1 MFSFKDLINTV
12 DRWMA
17 AITFAQAD
25 ESETALDILHDK
37 PEREKQQRTEISTP
51 RREEQRPDLRM

>member
-17 AITFAQAD
+17 AITFAQAN

-37 PEREKQQRTEISTP
+37 PEKEKQQQTAIRTP

>member
-17 AITFAQAD
+17 AITFAQAN
-25 ESETALDILHDK
+25 EPETALDILHDK
-37 PEREKQQRTEISTP
+37 PERGEQQRTGVRTP
-51 RREEQRPDLRM
+51 RQEDQPPELRM

>member
-1 MFSFKDLINTV
+1 MFNFKDLINTV

-25 ESETALDILHDK
+25 EREIALDILHDK
-37 PEREKQQRTEISTP
+37 PKKQKRTAVRIEKRD
-51 RREEQRPDLRM
+51 EQRPELRM

>member
-1 MFSFKDLINTV
+1 MFNLKDLINTV

-17 AITFAQAD
+17 AITFAQAG

-37 PEREKQQRTEISTP
+37 PEKKKQKWSDIRIE
-51 RREEQRPDLRM
+51 RREEKRPQLRM

>member
-1 MFSFKDLINTV
+1 MFSFKNLINTV

-37 PEREKQQRTEISTP
+37 PEREKQQRTEIRTP
-51 RREEQRPDLRM
+51 RREDQRPDLRM

>member
-1 MFSFKDLINTV
+1 MFNFKNLNNTV

-25 ESETALDILHDK
+25 ERETALDILHDK
-37 PEREKQQRTEISTP
+37 PERKKQQRSTTRIE
-51 RREEQRPDLRM
+51 RREEQRPELRM

>member
-25 ESETALDILHDK
+25 EPATALDILHDK
-37 PEREKQQRTEISTP
+37 PERDKQKRTEIRTP
-51 RREEQRPDLRM
+51 RREDQRPDLRM

>member
-1 MFSFKDLINTV
+1 MFSLKDLINTV

-17 AITFAQAD
+17 AITFAQAN

-37 PEREKQQRTEISTP
+37 PEN
-51 RREEQRPDLRM
+51 

>member
-1 MFSFKDLINTV
+1 MFSLKDLIKTV

-17 AITFAQAD
+17 AITFAQAN

-37 PEREKQQRTEISTP
+37 PEKEKQQQTAIRIP
-51 RREEQRPDLRM
+51 RREEQRPELRM

>member
-1 MFSFKDLINTV
+1 MFSFKNLINTV

-25 ESETALDILHDK
+25 EPETALDILHDN
-37 PEREKQQRTEISTP
+37 PERG
-51 RREEQRPDLRM
+51 EQRRTGVRTPQPEGRRPELRM

>member
-1 MFSFKDLINTV
+1 MFSFKNLINTV

-37 PEREKQQRTEISTP
+37 PEREKQQRTAIRTP
-51 RREEQRPDLRM
+51 RREEQRPGLKM

>member
-17 AITFAQAD
+17 AITFAQAG
-25 ESETALDILHDK
+25 ENETALEILHDK
-37 PEREKQQRTEISTP
+37 PERDKQKRTGVRTP
-51 RREEQRPDLRM
+51 RPEDQRPELRM

>member
-25 ESETALDILHDK
+25 ERETALDILHDK
-37 PEREKQQRTEISTP
+37 PKKQKRTSAKIE
-51 RREEQRPDLRM
+51 RREEQRPELRM

>member
-25 ESETALDILHDK
+25 EPETALDILHDK
-37 PEREKQQRTEISTP
+37 PEREKQQRTEIRTP
-51 RREEQRPDLRM
+51 RREDQRPDLRM

>member
-25 ESETALDILHDK
+25 EPETALDILYDK
-37 PEREKQQRTEISTP
+37 PERGEQQRTGVRTP
-51 RREEQRPDLRM
+51 QSEDQRPELRM

>member
-1 MFSFKDLINTV
+1 MFSFKNLINTV

-25 ESETALDILHDK
+25 EPETALDILHDK
-37 PEREKQQRTEISTP
+37 PERDEQQRTGVRTP
-51 RREEQRPDLRM
+51 QSEDQRPELRM

>member
-1 MFSFKDLINTV
+1 MFSFKTLINTV

-37 PEREKQQRTEISTP
+37 PERDIQQRTGVRTP
-51 RREEQRPDLRM
+51 QPEEQHPELRM

>member
-1 MFSFKDLINTV
+1 MFSLKDLINTV

-37 PEREKQQRTEISTP
+37 PERKKQQRTEIRTP
-51 RREEQRPDLRM
+51 RREEQRPELRL

>member
-1 MFSFKDLINTV
+1 MFKLKDLINTV

-25 ESETALDILHDK
+25 EHGTALDILHDT
-37 PEREKQQRTEISTP
+37 PEREKRKRTEIRTP
-51 RREEQRPDLRM
+51 QREEKRPELRM

>member
-17 AITFAQAD
+17 SITFAQAG
-25 ESETALDILHDK
+25 EHETALDILHDK
-37 PEREKQQRTEISTP
+37 PERKKQQRTEIRTP
-51 RREEQRPDLRM
+51 RREEKRPDLRM

>member
-1 MFSFKDLINTV
+1 MFKFKDLIETV

-25 ESETALDILHDK
+25 ERETALDILHDK
-37 PEREKQQRTEISTP
+37 PKKQQR
-51 RREEQRPDLRM
+51 QRPKKYWP

>member
-17 AITFAQAD
+17 AITFAEAGED
-25 ESETALDILHDK
+25 ETALEILHDK
-37 PEREKQQRTEISTP
+37 PEREKQQRTEIRTP
-51 RREEQRPDLRM
+51 RREEKRPELRL